1 MGRPSSCDCRCG
13 EEEVQPAITDCENLL
28 CVAFI
33 DENSSGIGSLEA
45 KMLKFIEA
53 FPNRVMVILDVAWSE
68 LTYTSAF
75 INHPRAFSL
84 SLEYDISTTGLIR
97 KMVRDNGQESIAI
110 TNDPWERIKTILDRY
125 GLTTWLNTSN
135 TEVSI
140 FIDNSGSMRATNV
153 ASTVNKLEAD
163 LEADGKSR
171 TESIINTSEDIICPF
186 VVPECCEAGAVAE
199 ELATLCG
206 YTWNCPPELNATAM
220 AHWGM
225 EQPANSDQLDS
236 VGSMDLTQ
244 PHYLSTLSKSSDS
257 KFGTS
262 SITAFASN
270 SWLEVAEDQDLF
282 IAGQSWSIAVW
293 FKGYIPNI
301 GLPYGTQIV
310 LSKGFASSSPSL
322 VFEPFFDL
330 TLGPTYPN
338 AGDIGDVTF
347 SIYDAAS
354 NSSLLRFRHPAIG
367 PANWNLIVV
376 TLDLETS
383 KQKVSVNGDTYV
395 EGALTV
401 SPNSSTAP
409 FVVGKE
415 ETPFATVGPAF
426 QGLIDNVTVFDD
438 KLPQDQVDL
447 LWNGGVGLDYPFTY

>member
-206 YTWNCPPELNATAM
+206 YTWNCPAYGNINLMPPVFWLAGSSGPTSNYVVSINGQNYQVGPGSDVVSVLTTA
-220 AHWGM
+220 G
-225 EQPANSDQLDS
+225 DS
-236 VGSMDLTQ
+236 VSIELISYDVCSFPFSPSPGHWHTRQPEEGYSGGEYDFQIGTFSAIFPLSFSMPAGGIDVFPDVQCSATGGGCSSCSAPSTLYVNDVLVSIANPHGNGIAKVTLTQ
-244 PHYLSTLSKSSDS
+244 RGFRPIWSGNDGGDHSFILSCTFDTVTQGWMWLLNWTELDVVSQADLSTTVPVNCSGPLL
-257 KFGTS
+257 
-262 SITAFASN
+262 A
-270 SWLEVAEDQDLF
+270 EVYF
-282 IAGQSWSIAVW
+282 PS
-293 FKGYIPNI
+293 
-301 GLPYGTQIV
+301 PYG
-310 LSKGFASSSPSL
+310 GR
-322 VFEPFFDL
+322 FE
-330 TLGPTYPN
+330 
-338 AGDIGDVTF
+338 VT
-347 SIYDAAS
+347 
-354 NSSLLRFRHPAIG
+354 
-367 PANWNLIVV
+367 
-376 TLDLETS
+376 TS
-383 KQKVSVNGDTYV
+383 
-395 EGALTV
+395 
-401 SPNSSTAP
+401 
-409 FVVGKE
+409 
-415 ETPFATVGPAF
+415 
-426 QGLIDNVTVFDD
+426 
-438 KLPQDQVDL
+438 
-447 LWNGGVGLDYPFTY
+447 